1 MFLSSPQLSSSVV
14 AAAVVVCDSL
24 VVDVV
29 GGVGLVV
36 EVIDVGVAVVG
47 GVEREPTG
55 LIKLVKTL
63 LMLEPHRD

>member
-14 AAAVVVCDSL
+14 VAAAVVCDSL

-29 GGVGLVV
+29 GGVG
-36 EVIDVGVAVVG
+36 VGVAVVG
-47 GVEREPTG
+47 VVEREPTG

>member
-1 MFLSSPQLSSSVV
+1 MFLSSPQLSSSVF

-29 GGVGLVV
+29 GGAG
-36 EVIDVGVAVVG
+36 VGVDVVG
-47 GVEREPTG
+47 VVEREPTG

>member
-29 GGVGLVV
+29 GGVGVG
-36 EVIDVGVAVVG
+36 VGVAVVG
-47 GVEREPTG
+47 VVQREPTG

>member
-1 MFLSSPQLSSSVV
+1 MSPSVVV
-14 AAAVVVCDSL
+14 AAAVVCDSV

-29 GGVGLVV
+29 GGVG
-36 EVIDVGVAVVG
+36 VAVVG
-47 GVEREPTG
+47 VVEREPTG